1 MNKIYLIGLIVL
13 ALLVGGGI
21 YWYSQQ
27 FPGPAEVVTPEVK
40 EKPLPANVTD
50 ASQTVIEEIL
60 LEANELGPLPEED
73 ANFLEEATAAY
84 EEEPFSGL

>member
-27 FPGPAEVVTPEVK
+27 FPEPVEIVAPEVE
-40 EKPLPANVTD
+40 EKPLPANVAD
-50 ASQTVIEEIL
+50 ASQTVVSEIL
-60 LEANELGPLPEED
+60 LETNEVAPLPEED
-73 ANFLEEATAAY
+73 ANFLEETTSAY
-84 EEEPFSGL
+84 EEEPVSGL